1 MSYKLTAQQQQT
13 LINFTV
19 HYLYNIID
27 EHISG
32 AFLVPDE
39 LVDADDWTAINARK
53 LAAIKFIADTL
64 HQD

>member
-1 MSYKLTAQQQQT
+1 MSYKLTAQQEQM

-27 EHISG
+27 EYISG

-39 LVDADDWTAINARK
+39 LVDADDWTAINTRK
-53 LAAIKFIADTL
+53 LAAIKFIAGTL